1 MRAIARTEGRSRMS
15 EKKPVLIVCRSA
27 AGQLYLGV
35 LLNRIWY
42 SPVLAK
48 TAKEGIRLA
57 QQTAFSL
64 ILLDG
69 DISELELQPAVT
81 LLRTDPAVKTA
92 PIVMFMTNDNPELSR
107 SLLSQGCAAILTKPL
122 DLSMVYGVL
131 ARLSKQPRT
140 TPRVP
145 ARMRVEIEEGIPEK
159 FLACVNI
166 SEGGLYLRT
175 IEPPPSG
182 TILHIKF
189 TLPHDTAE
197 IKLAVEVVRTLS
209 LGVQFDA
216 EPGMG
221 LQFLDIPDDTL
232 RRIRNFVQWEMM
244 GDLEWKSNI

>member
-1 MRAIARTEGRSRMS
+1 MS
-15 EKKPVLIVCRSA
+15 EKKSVLIICRSA
-27 AGQLYLGV
+27 AGQMYLGV

-48 TAKEGIRLA
+48 TPEEGIRLA
-57 QQTAFSL
+57 RQTLFSL
-64 ILLDG
+64 VLFDG
-69 DISELELQPAVT
+69 DVPEPELQPAVS
-81 LLRTDPAVKTA
+81 LLRTDPAIQTV
-92 PIVMFMTNDNPELSR
+92 PIVVFMTNNNPDLIR
-107 SLLSQGCAAILTKPL
+107 SLLSQGCTAILTKPL

-131 ARLSKQPRT
+131 ARLSGQPRT

-159 FLACVNI
+159 LLACVNI

-197 IKLAVEVVRTLS
+197 IKLAAEVVRTLS
-209 LGVQFDA
+209 LGAQFEA

-232 RRIRNFVQWEMM
+232 RRIRNFVQWEML
-244 GDLEWKSNI
+244 GDLEWKANI